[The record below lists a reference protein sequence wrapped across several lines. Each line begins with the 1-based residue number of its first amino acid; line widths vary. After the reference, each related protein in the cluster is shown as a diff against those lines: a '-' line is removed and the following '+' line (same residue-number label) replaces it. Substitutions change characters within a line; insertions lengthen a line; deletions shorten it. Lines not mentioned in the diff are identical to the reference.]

1 MLYELIMNNK
11 QKSPIDSIIIDLILD
26 HYNILSLT
34 NRKVVLSSDE
44 FDNIVIQAKE
54 LYYENVM
61 IDTPLGQEGI
71 S

>member
-1 MLYELIMNNK
+1 MNNK

-26 HYNILSLT
+26 HYNLLSLT
-34 NRKVVLSSDE
+34 NKKVVLSSDE
-44 FDNIVIQAKE
+44 FDDIVIQAKE

-61 IDTPLGQEGI
+61 MDTPLGQEGI

>member
-1 MLYELIMNNK
+1 MDNK

-26 HYNILSLT
+26 HYNLLSLT
-34 NRKVVLSSDE
+34 NKKVVLSSDE

-54 LYYENVM
+54 LYYENVIM
-61 IDTPLGQEGI
+61 DTPLGQEGI

>member
-1 MLYELIMNNK
+1 MNNK

-26 HYNILSLT
+26 HYNMLSLT
-34 NRKVVLSSDE
+34 NKKVVLSSAE

-54 LYYENVM
+54 LYYENVIM
-61 IDTPLGQEGI
+61 ETPLGQEGI

>member
-1 MLYELIMNNK
+1 MDNK

-26 HYNILSLT
+26 HYNLLSMANRKEILSS
-34 NRKVVLSSDE
+34 NE
-44 FDNIVIQAKE
+44 FDNIVIHAQE
-54 LYYENVM
+54 IYYESVM

>member
-1 MLYELIMNNK
+1 M
-11 QKSPIDSIIIDLILD
+11 
-26 HYNILSLT
+26 LSLT
-34 NRKVVLSSDE
+34 NKKVVLSSAE

-61 IDTPLGQEGI
+61 MDTPLGQEGI

>member
-1 MLYELIMNNK
+1 MNNK

-26 HYNILSLT
+26 HYNMQSLT

-61 IDTPLGQEGI
+61 MDTPLGQEGI

>member
-1 MLYELIMNNK
+1 MDNK

-26 HYNILSLT
+26 HYNMLSLT
-34 NRKVVLSSDE
+34 NKKVVLSSAE

-54 LYYENVM
+54 LYYENVIM
-61 IDTPLGQEGI
+61 DTPLGQEGI

>member
-1 MLYELIMNNK
+1 MNNK

-26 HYNILSLT
+26 HYNLLSLT
-34 NRKVVLSSDE
+34 NKKVVLSSDE
-44 FDNIVIQAKE
+44 FDSIVIQAKE

-61 IDTPLGQEGI
+61 MDTPLGQEGI

>member
-1 MLYELIMNNK
+1 MNNK

-26 HYNILSLT
+26 LYNMLSLT
-34 NRKVVLSSDE
+34 NKKVVLGSAE

>member
-1 MLYELIMNNK
+1 MNNK
-11 QKSPIDSIIIDLILD
+11 QKSPIDSIIIDLILE
-26 HYNILSLT
+26 HYNMQSLT

-44 FDNIVIQAKE
+44 FDSIVIQAKE

-61 IDTPLGQEGI
+61 MDTPLGQEGI

>member
-1 MLYELIMNNK
+1 MDNK

-26 HYNILSLT
+26 HYNLLSLT
-34 NRKVVLSSDE
+34 NKKVVLSSAE

-54 LYYENVM
+54 LYYENVIM
-61 IDTPLGQEGI
+61 DTPLGQEGI

>member
-1 MLYELIMNNK
+1 MNNK

-26 HYNILSLT
+26 HYNMQSLT

-44 FDNIVIQAKE
+44 FDSIVIQAKE

-61 IDTPLGQEGI
+61 MDTPLGQEGI

>member
-1 MLYELIMNNK
+1 MNNK

-26 HYNILSLT
+26 HYNMLSLT

-44 FDNIVIQAKE
+44 FDDIVIQAKE

-61 IDTPLGQEGI
+61 MDTPVGQEGI

>member
-1 MLYELIMNNK
+1 MNNK

-26 HYNILSLT
+26 HYNLLSMANRKEILSS
-34 NRKVVLSSDE
+34 ND
-44 FDNIVIQAKE
+44 FDDIVIYAQE
-54 LYYENVM
+54 IYYKNVI

>member
-1 MLYELIMNNK
+1 MNNK

-26 HYNILSLT
+26 HYNLLSMANRKEILSS
-34 NRKVVLSSDE
+34 NE
-44 FDNIVIQAKE
+44 FDNIVIHAQE
-54 LYYENVM
+54 IYYESVM

>member
-1 MLYELIMNNK
+1 MNNK

-34 NRKVVLSSDE
+34 NKKVVLSSDE
-44 FDNIVIQAKE
+44 FDEIVIQAKE
-54 LYYENVM
+54 LYYENVIM
-61 IDTPLGQEGI
+61 DTPLGQEGI

>member
-1 MLYELIMNNK
+1 MNNK

-26 HYNILSLT
+26 HYNLLSLT
-34 NRKVVLSSDE
+34 NKKVVLSSAE

-54 LYYENVM
+54 LYYENVIM
-61 IDTPLGQEGI
+61 ETPLGQEGI